1 MMCIVF
7 FLAGVCFAL
16 GVVRLIAMLTD
27 DERYL

>member
-1 MMCIVF
+1 MICLVA

-16 GVVRLIAMLTD
+16 GVVRLFALLFD